1 MNDEKTSSEM
11 GKTDITD
18 VTDNSLITDFT
29 QVVSCMVGKNRAE
42 RRREKIREEI
52 VREYLDTG
60 QSETSSLKS
69 SIKKI
74 FKLN

>member
-1 MNDEKTSSEM
+1 MNNEKTSSEK
-11 GKTDITD
+11 GETDIAD

-52 VREYLDTG
+52 VRQYIDTG

-74 FKLN
+74 FKLD